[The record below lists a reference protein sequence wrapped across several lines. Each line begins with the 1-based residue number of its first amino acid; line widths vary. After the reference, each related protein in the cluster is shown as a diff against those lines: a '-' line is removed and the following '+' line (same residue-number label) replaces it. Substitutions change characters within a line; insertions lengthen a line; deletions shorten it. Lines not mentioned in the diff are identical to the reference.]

1 MAHRKKDLMIGS
13 AVGLVLV
20 VASEVV
26 RQSETGRPHA

>member
-1 MAHRKKDLMIGS
+1 MAHRKKDLVIGS